1 MKIRALVKKIIP
13 IVDNLTATEK
23 KRLQQIKQIQK
34 LHQSGVSIREITKQ
48 LQINRHTEG
57 TNSKLKMI
65 KRTMYGR
72 CSRKLLEA
80 KLMCNL
86 NAS

>member
-13 IVDNLTATEK
+13 IVDNLTATVK

-48 LQINRHTEG
+48 LQINRHTV
-57 TNSKLKMI
+57 
-65 KRTMYGR
+65 
-72 CSRKLLEA
+72 RKYL
-80 KLMCNL
+80 NL
-86 NAS
+86 SFQQT

>member
-48 LQINRHTEG
+48 LQINRHTVRKYLNENQKYFVVP
-57 TNSKLKMI
+57 TNVVHLTSI
-65 KRTMYGR
+65 KV
-72 CSRKLLEA
+72 L
-80 KLMCNL
+80 
-86 NAS
+86 

>member
-13 IVDNLTATEK
+13 IVDNLTATVK

-48 LQINRHTEG
+48 LQINRHTVRKYL
-57 TNSKLKMI
+57 NSKKCHCCI
-65 KRTMYGR
+65 Y
-72 CSRKLLEA
+72 LLIDIRIQV
-80 KLMCNL
+80 
-86 NAS
+86 